1 MELVP
6 DPSENQSAASSGN
19 LSTQTKSE
27 LVAILKSDA
36 GWSTKRQAARL
47 LDELL
52 QIEND
57 SASHS
62 NLID

>member
-1 MELVP
+1 MALVP
-6 DPSENQSAASSGN
+6 DSSKNQSAAPSDN

-57 SASHS
+57 SAPHS
-62 NLID
+62 SLID